1 MDLSQQLLIAMNL
14 LFNFDE
20 NLYEIINMSLYVS
33 VSATI
38 IASILALPLGILIGI
53 SNFPFK
59 NTIIAVLNGLMGFPP
74 VVLGLFG
81 YLLFSRIGPLGDL
94 GILYT
99 PTVMI
104 LTQTFLILPI
114 ITAHIRTISQST
126 FETSKIYYYMIGATK
141 IQTITSLLWE
151 IRFIVFTA
159 IMAGLGRALSEVGAM
174 LIVGGNINGHTRIM
188 TTAISLETGKGNLGF
203 ALALGIVLLSIILF
217 ISFVMTMI
225 NHYGE
230 RKYYAKN

>member
-1 MDLSQQLLIAMNL
+1 
-14 LFNFDE
+14 
-20 NLYEIINMSLYVS
+20 
-33 VSATI
+33 
-38 IASILALPLGILIGI
+38 
-53 SNFPFK
+53 
-59 NTIIAVLNGLMGFPP
+59 
-74 VVLGLFG
+74 
-81 YLLFSRIGPLGDL
+81 
-94 GILYT
+94 
-99 PTVMI
+99 
-104 LTQTFLILPI
+104 
-114 ITAHIRTISQST
+114 
-126 FETSKIYYYMIGATK
+126 MIGATK